1 MLENDNDNDIRK
13 KKYFKL
19 SSQNAQLEYIP
30 YVLETWL
37 RENPDKLEKP
47 LDDLRSTIAFLKEK
61 EIIHFDAHFRN
72 ILTNGDRVYLTD
84 FGLALDKS
92 FMLTR
97 EEISSFEQNTF
108 YDYGEI
114 LRNLGHLIEWS
125 YNSCS
130 KNDRSR
136 IMKKYG
142 IREGLKPFELRSILL
157 DNIEQIQSDGIM
169 KLDDFYVASIIKY
182 RSIIAL
188 MQDFFSDMWSN
199 NKKDTKIPYSKL
211 QQLLEETG
219 FGHSTYC

>member
-1 MLENDNDNDIRK
+1 
-13 KKYFKL
+13 
-19 SSQNAQLEYIP
+19 
-30 YVLETWL
+30 
-37 RENPDKLEKP
+37 
-47 LDDLRSTIAFLKEK
+47 
-61 EIIHFDAHFRN
+61 
-72 ILTNGDRVYLTD
+72 
-84 FGLALDKS
+84 
-92 FMLTR
+92 
-97 EEISSFEQNTF
+97 
-108 YDYGEI
+108 
-114 LRNLGHLIEWS
+114 
-125 YNSCS
+125 
-130 KNDRSR
+130 
-136 IMKKYG
+136 MKKYG